1 MKIWADENL
10 GRSFFGRQRIIH
22 VFYGDVLCTFETE
35 RVFPCINV

>member
-10 GRSFFGRQRIIH
+10 GRPFFGRKRIIH
-22 VFYGDVLCTFETE
+22 VFYGDVLYTFETE